1 MRQPALSLADV
12 PAELRARIE
21 PVRTLSYPPQG
32 ATSTVA
38 IIEGADG
45 WVVLKHARGRRWSA
59 WLARENAVLRALA
72 GSDLPIPRVLAY
84 VADQHAGQPAGWL
97 LMSHLPGEPLETV
110 LARLNHAG
118 AREQLLYAWGALLRR
133 IHQTPIPEVLR
144 APGPWLDAQLAEAR
158 YNLAHDRVDGS
169 PALLQRL
176 EDIPPPPIA
185 ETLIHGDYTLD
196 NTLVADGVISGLID
210 WARGGPGDPRYDLAL
225 ATRPTR
231 AALRRRADQAAF
243 WQGYG
248 SQPPDATTL
257 HYFVDLYEFF

>member
-1 MRQPALSLADV
+1 MSRPALPLSAI

-21 PVRTLSYPPQG
+21 PVRALHYPPQG

-45 WVVLKHARGRRWSA
+45 RVVLKHARGRRWSA
-59 WLARENAVLRALA
+59 WLAREYAVLRALA
-72 GSDLPIPRVLAY
+72 DSDLPLPRALAY
-84 VADQHAGQPAGWL
+84 LADQHAGQPAGWL
-97 LMSHLPGEPLETV
+97 LMSYLPGEPLETV